1 MRIVYLSHYALPHVG
16 GIETAVGSVASE
28 LAARGH
34 EVVHVAS
41 DVGAASTAGAPSSYR
56 VVHVPA
62 LNALERI
69 DVPYPLFSPR
79 LLRVLRRE
87 FHDADVVHAHG
98 FLYLPSV
105 LGLPLAKRAPSS
117 PVRVLTE
124 HVGHVEYES
133 RLLDRVESLAIAT
146 LGGACVRAAEAIV
159 TLNTRVSAELAGL
172 ARGRRIDF
180 IANGV
185 DVQRFRPAQVEER
198 EALRAQLGWTDGV
211 PRVLYVGRL
220 VEKKGIHLAL
230 SVADAA
236 SEQFELVLAGPGELP
251 RPAAPNVRVL
261 GPQSREQLEVLYRA
275 ADAFLLP
282 SRGEGFPLVVQEAM
296 ASGLPAVLCRDP
308 GYEPYLNGAG
318 RGVTLTD
325 PDPGALLEAVRA
337 LLGSDAARTDAVE
350 HARRTFSLAR
360 AGDEHE
366 ALYARV
372 RQERAAARRSP

>member
-1 MRIVYLSHYALPHVG
+1 
-16 GIETAVGSVASE
+16 
-28 LAARGH
+28 
-34 EVVHVAS
+34 
-41 DVGAASTAGAPSSYR
+41 
-56 VVHVPA
+56 VPA
-62 LNALERI
+62 LNTLERV

-87 FHDADVVHAHG
+87 FRGADVVHAHG

-124 HVGHVEYES
+124 HVGHVEYET
-133 RLLDRVESLAIAT
+133 RLLDRMESLAIAT

-159 TLNTRVSAELAGL
+159 TLNTRVASELEPL

-185 DVQRFRPAQVEER
+185 DVGRFRPAEAEER
-198 EALRAQLGWTDGV
+198 DALRARLGWTNGV

-230 SVADAA
+230 SVADGANG
-236 SEQFELVLAGPGELP
+236 EFELVLAGPGELP

-261 GPQSREQLEVLYRA
+261 GSQSREQLEVLYRA

-318 RGVTLTD
+318 SGVTLTD
-325 PDPGALLEAVRA
+325 PDPDALLDAVRA
-337 LLGSDAARTDAVE
+337 LLGNDAARADAVA
-350 HARRTFSLAR
+350 HARRAFSLAR

-366 ALYARV
+366 ALYERV
-372 RQERAAARRSP
+372 REERAATRRSP